1 MIWALIRKDLSL
13 LRLYLRS
20 LVGALIACFVAA
32 AILIFWDI
40 REVGQSFADS
50 RFMIASILAGG
61 SLPGLIIVTIF
72 SALLSGSIITLERS
86 DRSSQFLACLP
97 PTRLQNFLSKL
108 VVVASA
114 VLLSLG
120 ICLLAWFIAYQLN
133 HSGEMSL
140 GSSALSKKFKESNH
154 TPIFTGGFLR
164 FADAW
169 SDAILYILFPLCAL
183 TASIVGG
190 SLLASLGSKSN
201 AIPAFAGIATP
212 ILLYSAIMAPMGLLK
227 LMSPEEAFKLFFL
240 VATGFGLCCIVA
252 SGCIY
257 RVQREF

>member
-20 LVGALIACFVAA
+20 LVGVLIACFVAA
-32 AILIFWDI
+32 AILIFWDV
-40 REVGQSFADS
+40 RDAGQSFADS

-61 SLPGLIIVTIF
+61 SLPGLIVVTIF
-72 SALLSGSIITLERS
+72 SASLSGSIITLERS

-97 PTRLQNFLSKL
+97 PTRLQNYLSKL
-108 VVVASA
+108 VVVTSA

-140 GSSALSKKFKESNH
+140 GSSELSKKFNETNH
-154 TPIFTGGFLR
+154 LPIFTAGLLR
-164 FADAW
+164 FADLW
-169 SDAILYILFPLCAL
+169 SDATLYNLFPLFAVL
-183 TASIVGG
+183 ASTTGA
-190 SLLASLGSKSN
+190 SLLASWGSRFN
-201 AIPAFAGIATP
+201 AVPAIFGFLTP
-212 ILLYSAIMAPMGLLK
+212 IVLYVAIMSPIGLLK
-227 LMSPEEAFKLFFL
+227 LMSFEEAFKLFSF
-240 VATGFGLCCIVA
+240 VTAGFGLCCIVA

>member
-97 PTRLQNFLSKL
+97 PTRLQNYLSKL
-108 VVVASA
+108 VVVASE
-114 VLLSLG
+114 VSLSLV

-140 GSSALSKKFKESNH
+140 GSSELSKKFNETKH
-154 TPIFTGGFLR
+154 LPVLTAGLLR
-164 FADAW
+164 FANAW
-169 SDAILYILFPLCAL
+169 SDATLYQLFPLFAVL
-183 TASIVGG
+183 ASTTGA
-190 SLLASLGSKSN
+190 SLLASWGSRVN
-201 AIPAFAGIATP
+201 AVPAIFGLLTP
-212 ILLYSAIMAPMGLLK
+212 IFVYVAIIVSVALLK
-227 LMSPEEAFKLFFL
+227 LMSFEEAFKLFSF

>member
-1 MIWALIRKDLSL
+1 MMGTLIRKDLSL

-20 LVGALIACFVAA
+20 LVGVLIACFVAA
-32 AILIFWDI
+32 AILIFWDV
-40 REVGQSFADS
+40 REAGQSFADS

-61 SLPGLIIVTIF
+61 SLPGLIVVTIF

-97 PTRLQNFLSKL
+97 PTRLQSYLSKL

-140 GSSALSKKFKESNH
+140 GSSELSKKFKETNH
-154 TPIFTGGFLR
+154 LPIFTAGLLR
-164 FADAW
+164 FANAW
-169 SDAILYILFPLCAL
+169 SDATLYKLFPLFAVL
-183 TASIVGG
+183 ASTTGA
-190 SLLASLGSKSN
+190 SLLASWGSRFN
-201 AIPAFAGIATP
+201 AVPAIFGLLTP
-212 ILLYSAIMAPMGLLK
+212 IVLFVAIASTRLLNFEVSQEQVIFIF
-227 LMSPEEAFKLFFL
+227 SL
-240 VATGFGLCCIVA
+240 VATGFGLCSIVA

>member
-1 MIWALIRKDLSL
+1 MIWTLIRKDLSL

-32 AILIFWDI
+32 AILIFWDV
-40 REVGQSFADS
+40 RDAGQSFADS

-61 SLPGLIIVTIF
+61 SLPGLIVVTIF

-97 PTRLQNFLSKL
+97 PTRLQSYLSKL

-140 GSSALSKKFKESNH
+140 GSSELSKKFNETNH
-154 TPIFTGGFLR
+154 LPILTAGLLR
-164 FADAW
+164 FANAW
-169 SDAILYILFPLCAL
+169 SDATLYKLFPLFAVL
-183 TASIVGG
+183 ASTTGA
-190 SLLASLGSKSN
+190 SLLASWGSRFN
-201 AIPAFAGIATP
+201 AVPAIFGLLTP
-212 ILLYSAIMAPMGLLK
+212 IFLYVAIVAPVGQLK
-227 LMSPEEAFKLFFL
+227 LMSFEEAFKLFCF
-240 VATGFGLCCIVA
+240 VTAGFGLCCIVA
-252 SGCIY
+252 SGWIY